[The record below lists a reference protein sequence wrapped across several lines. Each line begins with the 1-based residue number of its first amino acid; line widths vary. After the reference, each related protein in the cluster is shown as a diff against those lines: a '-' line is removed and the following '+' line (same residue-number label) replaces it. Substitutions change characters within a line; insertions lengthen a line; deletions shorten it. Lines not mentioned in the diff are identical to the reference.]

1 MSNLITGDWD
11 TYKSS
16 CTVVFDN
23 PNPNFPYSG
32 PVALCGICSALIL
45 MNDTMLG
52 SHWRWHNEHWQNHA
66 MFAPHAHSPVNGL
79 VVGLPD
85 NPAWDKTFG

>member
-1 MSNLITGDWD
+1 
-11 TYKSS
+11 
-16 CTVVFDN
+16 
-23 PNPNFPYSG
+23 
-32 PVALCGICSALIL
+32 
-45 MNDTMLG
+45 
-52 SHWRWHNEHWQNHA
+52 

>member
-1 MSNLITGDWD
+1 MSD
-11 TYKSS
+11 T
-16 CTVVFDN
+16 T
-23 PNPNFPYSG
+23 
-32 PVALCGICSALIL
+32 
-45 MNDTMLG
+45 LG

>member
-16 CTVVFDN
+16 CTVVFNN
-23 PNPNFPYSG
+23 PTPNFP

-45 MNDTMLG
+45 MNDSTLG
-52 SHWRWHNEHWQNHA
+52 SHWRWHNTHWQNHA
-66 MFAPHAHSPVNGL
+66 MFAPHSHSPVDGL
-79 VVGLPD
+79 VVGLPT
-85 NPAWDKTFG
+85 NPIWDKTFG